1 VFILFLYFLG
11 HLLNKQEEKK
21 KVWEDEGKNNG
32 WQGGEFWV
40 ELRRCRRSEGACLSM
55 EAK

>member
-1 VFILFLYFLG
+1 
-11 HLLNKQEEKK
+11 LNKKEEKK
-21 KVWEDEGKNNG
+21 KVWRDEGKNNG

-40 ELRRCRRSEGACLSM
+40 EQRRYRRSEGACLSM